1 MYNSTCL
8 KLEYSVSFPHGPQ
21 HSASIIM
28 TKQKR
33 FTVQEKCYI
42 VSSFQMFT
50 SKKNRVGKIRLG
62 LMNKFPDRKV
72 PSKASIF
79 RLVKK
84 YETNFTVEN
93 LHKGHS
99 GRSRSVRTREVVEEV
114 EQISAADREVPYD
127 RIVNT
132 CRRNILNL
140 TRSTWCRILK
150 HDLKLTCYR

>member
-62 LMNKFPDRKV
+62 FTTKFPDRKV

-79 RLVKK
+79 RLVKNIK
-84 YETNFTVEN
+84 PILLWKISIRGILEGADQCEQERLSKRWNRF
-93 LHKGHS
+93 
-99 GRSRSVRTREVVEEV
+99 RRRTERFLM
-114 EQISAADREVPYD
+114 
-127 RIVNT
+127 T
-132 CRRNILNL
+132 G
-140 TRSTWCRILK
+140 
-150 HDLKLTCYR
+150 

>member
-62 LMNKFPDRKV
+62 FM
-72 PSKASIF
+72 
-79 RLVKK
+79 
-84 YETNFTVEN
+84 TNFPIERYPAKP
-93 LHKGHS
+93 LYF
-99 GRSRSVRTREVVEEV
+99 
-114 EQISAADREVPYD
+114 A
-127 RIVNT
+127 
-132 CRRNILNL
+132 
-140 TRSTWCRILK
+140 W
-150 HDLKLTCYR
+150 

>member
-21 HSASIIM
+21 HSASIFM

-62 LMNKFPDRKV
+62 LMTKFPDRKV

-93 LHKGHS
+93 LHKGILEGADQCEQERLS
-99 GRSRSVRTREVVEEV
+99 KRWNRFRRRTERFLM
-114 EQISAADREVPYD
+114 
-127 RIVNT
+127 T
-132 CRRNILNL
+132 G
-140 TRSTWCRILK
+140 
-150 HDLKLTCYR
+150 